1 MLYCA
6 PLHTRTPQ
14 HSTAP
19 CCPLLY
25 WAVSWGARETRRLT
39 GRMAGSYW
47 GQSHSFKGKWMKTI
61 VMLQMLM
68 SQQLFSDQYLYLAP
82 PNQCRIVEF

>member
-1 MLYCA
+1 MLQPACWRCQACSGVRSPAAVLYCA
-6 PLHTRTPQ
+6 PFHTRTPQ

-25 WAVSWGARETRRLT
+25 WAVSWGTRETRRLT

-47 GQSHSFKGKWMKTI
+47 GQSHI
-61 VMLQMLM
+61 
-68 SQQLFSDQYLYLAP
+68 
-82 PNQCRIVEF
+82 